1 MGNLG
6 AGEIILILLIALL
19 IFGPSKL
26 SDMGKGLGEGLKNF
40 KKGLSQDDK
49 EEEPKAKAK
58 APPPNE
64 PEPPKTLTGAQDRAV
79 EPSAPAAESAAPGAV
94 PGDADTANSPRR
106 DG

>member
-6 AGEIILILLIALL
+6 AGEILLILAIVLL

-26 SDMGKGLGEGLKNF
+26 SSMGKGLGEGLKNF

-49 EEEPKAKAK
+49 DEEPKPKD
-58 APPPNE
+58 PPPKAAD
-64 PEPPKTLTGAQDRAV
+64 PPKTLTADKGVAG
-79 EPSAPAAESAAPGAV
+79 EPTSPTAV
-94 PGDADTANSPRR
+94 PETGDADTANVPRR

>member
-6 AGEIILILLIALL
+6 AGEIILILLIGLL

-49 EEEPKAKAK
+49 DEEPNAKV
-58 APPPNE
+58 PPPNA
-64 PEPPKTLTGAQDRAV
+64 PEPPKTLPAVQDHAA
-79 EPSAPAAESAAPGAV
+79 EPPAPAESA
-94 PGDADTANSPRR
+94 DADKANVTRR

>member
-6 AGEIILILLIALL
+6 AGEILLILAIALL

-49 EEEPKAKAK
+49 DEEPQPKE
-58 APPPNE
+58 PPPKSA
-64 PEPPKTLTGAQDRAV
+64 EPPKALMAPSPPTG
-79 EPSAPAAESAAPGAV
+79 ETSAPAAV
-94 PGDADTANSPRR
+94 PEPKDTDKTNVPQ
-106 DG
+106 

>member
-6 AGEIILILLIALL
+6 GGEILLILLIGLL

-26 SDMGKGLGEGLKNF
+26 SDMGKGLGQGLKNF

-49 EEEPKAKAK
+49 DDEP
-58 APPPNE
+58 APPAPSAKTA
-64 PEPPKTLTGAQDRAV
+64 EPPKALTATKDV
-79 EPSAPAAESAAPGAV
+79 MNEPTPAAPDETDAANV
-94 PGDADTANSPRR
+94 TRR

>member
-6 AGEIILILLIALL
+6 AGEILLILAIALL

-49 EEEPKAKAK
+49 DEEPQPKE
-58 APPPNE
+58 PPPKAAD
-64 PEPPKTLTGAQDRAV
+64 PPKPLTATKEVAGKPTSPAV
-79 EPSAPAAESAAPGAV
+79 V
-94 PGDADTANSPRR
+94 PEATDADAANVPRR